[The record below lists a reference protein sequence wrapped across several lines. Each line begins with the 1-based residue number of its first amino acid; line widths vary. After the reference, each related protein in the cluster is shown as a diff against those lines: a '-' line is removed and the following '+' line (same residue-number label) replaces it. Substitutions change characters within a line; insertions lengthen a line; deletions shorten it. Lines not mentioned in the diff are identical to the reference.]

1 MTKHILVATDGSDTA
16 MRAVD
21 LASEIAAKFEVPLTV
36 AHAIHSGRPPEELAR
51 MAEVE
56 HLVETA
62 KSREPVDFP
71 DVPDTMIGLFRD
83 TRPGEDS
90 LRLVTLVGD
99 ALMERAADRAR
110 ELGVKTVDTRSAV
123 DDPAEAILSIAGD
136 VDADMI
142 VLGHRG
148 LGRLKRVVV
157 GSVAQ
162 KVLSQAECTVV
173 SVR

>member
-1 MTKHILVATDGSDTA
+1 
-16 MRAVD
+16 
-21 LASEIAAKFEVPLTV
+21 
-36 AHAIHSGRPPEELAR
+36 
-51 MAEVE
+51 
-56 HLVETA
+56 
-62 KSREPVDFP
+62 
-71 DVPDTMIGLFRD
+71 MIGLFRD

-90 LRLVTLVGD
+90 LRLVTMVGD
-99 ALMERAADRAR
+99 ALMARASDRAR

-123 DDPAEAILSIAGD
+123 DDPAEAILSIADD